1 MYRTLNDQLRIVEG
15 SKKRW
20 PQHDLPQSEE
30 LGISKASANG
40 SMDMDQPQRAMASR
54 CPPRRNTLDR
64 RRDTGRPWGTG
75 FSTMLRLLVL
85 SVLAFA
91 TAARAAPSPPSEPL
105 SAEELFRAATLGEA
119 RLSPDGQ
126 HMGVVV
132 ADQGD
137 SRSLVIYDLK
147 DYKPTGLRGAG
158 SLDVSTFQWMGNDKL
173 VFSVT
178 QDKLYAWGLY
188 SARLGRIS
196 DYTPIDTYDV
206 TQIIGFPEARPGR
219 VLVWCRST
227 VGGQIEPGDVV
238 EMDADYK
245 PFGSELPRR
254 GDAIVRRLN
263 PPKEGRVV
271 FWASD
276 HRGEL
281 ALCETWSRGRYHFYR
296 YAPGPKTWGEVPIHA
311 DARPMGMDYDDRYA
325 WVVTVSPDVGYALR
339 RCNLGSGALEEPVL
353 TDPSY
358 DIGTG
363 GLHYSDAARRLA
375 GVTYVQRKPVS
386 AWFLRDYAVAQ
397 ATMNKLRPSTDNVL
411 VDHDSAD
418 KKFLFELTGPQHPGA
433 HELLDMEAK
442 TVRSLGDAAPW
453 LKGRPLHPVV
463 PITFHTRDGARLEGY
478 EALPD
483 GASTAH
489 PVPLVILAHGGPWA
503 RDTALFNPVVQFLVS
518 RGYAVLQ
525 PNYRGSS
532 GYVPAVS
539 LEGKFKFRRMHD
551 DVTDAARA
559 IVRTGLVDP
568 KKVAIMGASFGGYL
582 AVAGVAFEDGL
593 YCCAVTECGVFD
605 WKKQID
611 GYRDAIN
618 RGESMEILDEAAR
631 PGGDLANLDQI
642 SPIGHADQI
651 HVPVLIAHGTED
663 NVVDVEQSRKLAK
676 ELRRRGVPTETFYR
690 AFEGHGFYS
699 YQDRVEFYH
708 RVEAFLAANLGG
720 ATLTPV
726 R

>member
-85 SVLAFA
+85 SVLALA

-178 QDKLYAWGLY
+178 QDKLYAWVLY

-281 ALCETWSRGRYHFYR
+281 ALCETWSRDRYHFYR

-463 PITFHTRDGARLEGY
+463 PITFHTRDGAR
-478 EALPD
+478 
-483 GASTAH
+483 
-489 PVPLVILAHGGPWA
+489 
-503 RDTALFNPVVQFLVS
+503 
-518 RGYAVLQ
+518 
-525 PNYRGSS
+525 
-532 GYVPAVS
+532 